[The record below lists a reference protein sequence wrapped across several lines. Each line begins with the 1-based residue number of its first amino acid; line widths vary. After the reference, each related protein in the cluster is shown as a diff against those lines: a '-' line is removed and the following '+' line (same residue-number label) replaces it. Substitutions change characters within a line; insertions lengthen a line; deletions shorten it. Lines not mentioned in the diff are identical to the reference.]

1 MEALKGL
8 LAFAGLVAFGAG
20 TGYAIGAA
28 ALGALRT
35 KTARPLRAHAM
46 APTPPPTR

>member
-28 ALGALRT
+28 ALGALR
-35 KTARPLRAHAM
+35 KQVRPVRAHAM
-46 APTPPPTR
+46 AHTPPPTR

>member
-35 KTARPLRAHAM
+35 KRPVRAHAM